1 MMTLSSNAA
10 NALELYRNDLTCEL
24 GIAVGCL
31 VILLIGYY
39 CLMQHL
45 KNEEAREATCCVAC
59 LAIILLMAVAITK
72 AVFLGLVS
80 HALEENGSAAAAVI
94 ENAGELLLQ
103 NRF

>member
-1 MMTLSSNAA
+1 MMMTLLSNAT
-10 NALELYRNDLTCEL
+10 NALELYRNDLACEL

-31 VILLIGYY
+31 VILLIGYC

-45 KNEEAREATCCVAC
+45 KNEEAREAVCCVAC
-59 LAIILLMAVAITK
+59 LLIILLMAVMTTK
-72 AVFLGLVS
+72 AIFLGLVG
-80 HALEENGSAAAAVI
+80 HALEESSAAAVI